1 MPPPTITIMRWSL
14 ARPAIAV
21 LYVLVR
27 VDDRV
32 EYHRPGWLDGIETL
46 HAAFRRH
53 RYPLHVHG
61 EWTIALIERGA
72 ARFRLGRAE
81 HVATEGAVVVIP
93 TGVVHSGEPIAPAG
107 YRYRALY
114 LDPEAL
120 GLAVGATT
128 PRAASGTILPP
139 GSPFHRPLTN
149 LHRLLGDE
157 AGSLARE
164 SLTFAALGRI
174 APLLGVAPT
183 RRRPSRRAAV
193 RDGCEFLREHSD
205 RHTSLEELAR
215 AVGMGGFALVHA
227 FTEELGISPHRYQL
241 ALRVERAKRLL
252 RAGETPAAVALETGF
267 YDQAHLTRVFRR
279 IVGVPPGRFA
289 QG

>member
-1 MPPPTITIMRWSL
+1 M
-14 ARPAIAV
+14 
-21 LYVLVR
+21 
-27 VDDRV
+27 
-32 EYHRPGWLDGIETL
+32 EYHRPAWLDGIETL

-61 EWTIALIERGA
+61 EWTIALIEGGA

-81 HVATEGAVVVIP
+81 HVATEGAIVVIP
-93 TGVVHSGEPIAPAG
+93 PGVVHSGEPIAPAG

-114 LDPEAL
+114 LDPER
-120 GLAVGATT
+120 VGIGSRPPTRPPPST
-128 PRAASGTILPP
+128 PIVGP
-139 GSPFHRPLTN
+139 GSAFHRPLRE
-149 LHRLLGDE
+149 LHRLFEIE
-157 AGSLARE
+157 AGSLGRE
-164 SLTFAALGRI
+164 SLAFDALGRI
-174 APLLGVAPT
+174 APLLGVAPA

-205 RHTSLEELAR
+205 RHTSLGELAR
-215 AVGMGGFALVHA
+215 AAGMSGFALVHA